1 MIYFLSLLHLTNQTD
16 NLRDRLGQGFIYD
29 PARRLPFKAFI
40 TWVQL
45 ELYLNRYDVA
55 KDLINEYISN
65 STTLAEPKPTKP
77 LLENGN

>member
-1 MIYFLSLLHLTNQTD
+1 MLHLTNQTD
-16 NLRDRLGQGFIYD
+16 NLRDRLEQGFIYD

-45 ELYLNRYDVA
+45 ELYLNRHDVA